1 MKFCTD
7 FKKGGYCMNL
17 FDFWKMSMNG
27 LTEANQKQTKNK
39 KIYPL
44 IILMLIITLL
54 YFLSLGIFSN

>member
-1 MKFCTD
+1 
-7 FKKGGYCMNL
+7 MNL

-27 LTEANQKQTKNK
+27 LTEDNQKQTKNK

>member
-1 MKFCTD
+1 
-7 FKKGGYCMNL
+7 MNL